1 MNDCA
6 KFFIANLAIVISKFA
21 IIISKFAIT
30 FLRLDILKYTCRE
43 NYSCTLFKSI
53 AKKISIT
60 NG

>member
-43 NYSCTLFKSI
+43 NYSLYVFQEYS
-53 AKKISIT
+53 
-60 NG
+60 